1 VLADLAGAGAALALA
16 ELGGAVALR
25 PAALALLPLAALASR
40 GLGLGRDAALRV
52 RSSTLDEAPRVFELA
67 SLCALVLVLAQ
78 DVAVDG
84 ALTARALAAIW
95 LGLLAWTL
103 AARWLAR
110 RVAER
115 LTAPERV
122 LIVGDDGAAAR
133 IAQRL
138 DYQGGGTHVVG
149 RLRPHD
155 ARLGDGS
162 PLGFTTLARVVGELG
177 AERMIIVPG
186 AEQRAIDLIRAAKA
200 LGVRVSVSPRTL
212 EVIGG
217 NATSENL
224 YGTGLLTVPAL
235 ELPRSASA
243 LKRALDLAGAGLAL
257 ALLAPLMLAI
267 AGAIVLDT
275 RGPVLFRQER
285 VGRDG
290 RRFQILK
297 FRTMVDGAEA
307 MKAALA
313 ERNETQGLFKI
324 ARDPRVTRAG
334 RLLRSSSLDEL
345 PQLLNVLRG
354 EMSLVGPRPLE
365 VGEDEQ
371 IVGWDRR
378 RLVLTPGMT
387 GPWQILGGGRVP
399 LDEMVK
405 IDYRYVAGWS
415 LWEDVKILLRTVPH
429 VLARRAV

>member
-1 VLADLAGAGAALALA
+1 V
-16 ELGGAVALR
+16 
-25 PAALALLPLAALASR
+25 
-40 GLGLGRDAALRV
+40 
-52 RSSTLDEAPRVFELA
+52 
-67 SLCALVLVLAQ
+67 
-78 DVAVDG
+78 
-84 ALTARALAAIW
+84 
-95 LGLLAWTL
+95 LAWTL
-103 AARWLAR
+103 CARWLAR

-115 LTAPERV
+115 LTDPERI
-122 LIVGDDGAAAR
+122 LIVGDEGVAAR
-133 IAQRL
+133 IAHRL
-138 DYQGGGTHVVG
+138 DYQGSGARVVG
-149 RLRPHD
+149 RIRPGD
-155 ARLGDGS
+155 TRLGDGS
-162 PLGFTTLARVVGELG
+162 PLGFTALSRVVGELG
-177 AERMIIVPG
+177 ADRMIIVPTG
-186 AEQRAIDLIRAAKA
+186 EQRAIDLIRAAKA

-217 NATSENL
+217 NAASENL
-224 YGTGLLTVPAL
+224 YGTGLLSVPAL

-243 LKRALDLAGAGLAL
+243 LKRVFDLAGAAL
-257 ALLAPLMLAI
+257 VLTLLAPLMLTI
-267 AGAIVLDT
+267 AVAIVLDSP
-275 RGPVLFRQER
+275 GPVLFRQER

-290 RRFQILK
+290 TRFWILK

-324 ARDPRVTRAG
+324 ARDPRVTRVG
-334 RLLRSSSLDEL
+334 RLLRTSSLDEL

-415 LWEDVKILLRTVPH
+415 LWEDVKIMLRTVPH